1 MQDNKEVC
9 HIRRFYITPI
19 DTMSDETNTT
29 PEVVAEEV
37 VAEVTPAV
45 ETTEEVAEEVVEEA
59 TPEVA
64 A

>member
-1 MQDNKEVC
+1 
-9 HIRRFYITPI
+9 
-19 DTMSDETNTT
+19 MSDETNST

-45 ETTEEVAEEVVEEA
+45 EGAGEVSGEDVAKA